1 MLRLKFPLSPPE
13 TDVPGLIEYRCE
25 TDSVLR
31 LKFPLSP
38 PVTAYGRARTHWLFN
53 TGVRL
58 TQCCDSSSPSLL
70 L

>member
-1 MLRLKFPLSPPE
+1 MALQ
-13 TDVPGLIEYRCE
+13 YRCE

-53 TGVRL
+53 TETDSVLRL
-58 TQCCDSSSPSLL
+58 KFPLSPPVTAYGRARTHGSSIQV
-70 L
+70 